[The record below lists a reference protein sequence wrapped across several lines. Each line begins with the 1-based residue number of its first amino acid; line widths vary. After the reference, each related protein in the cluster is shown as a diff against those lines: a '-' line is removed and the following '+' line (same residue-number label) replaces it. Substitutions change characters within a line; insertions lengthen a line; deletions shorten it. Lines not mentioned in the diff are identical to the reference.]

1 MPARFRDLP
10 IVWKLLLPF
19 LVLLMV
25 VGSGGA
31 YIIVRD
37 LSSKSAAALGEQLTL
52 RALDARSLIHDR
64 ELDLLESANYATN
77 QQGMIEALASE
88 QPLTVGELL
97 RSVVALKTD
106 LALVAATNERG
117 MGVSELV
124 RSGSEATPASGTQ
137 WSAFAPVR
145 QAREREAKASGFVR
159 VGDRV
164 LMVMVAP
171 VCGGASPC
179 APVGFAIVGIDAAQ
193 IAREIASATSAT
205 GRGAQDVA
213 IYDDHGRTLTSTG
226 EAPPPVRLVETT
238 QIQHR
243 RTRVGGDDVATAY
256 AAFTLAG
263 RRAGAVAVTI
273 PAGTAFGSVGGPAL
287 GLVGLLVLAMAAAIG
302 LGAAVSRLILRQLRS
317 LVDTSR
323 ELGEGKLSARAP
335 VLSEDEHGELA
346 LALNR
351 MAEQVEAAHETLELQ
366 VNQRTEAIR
375 RLLQDRT
382 EFFAGLSHELRT
394 PLAVILTQA
403 DMLVGTNGS
412 RAARGEASE
421 TIRASAG
428 QVLDVVNDI
437 LDLARAE
444 AGSIDVHLRPVRL
457 PELLRDIEPM
467 LVRLGAASDIEVKT
481 RLPSRLPMV
490 AADAARLRDVFVNLV
505 DNAIKYTPPGGNIQ
519 ISAELEGGDVRVSI
533 ADTGVGI
540 PSEIGDR
547 VFEPFYR
554 VPGTRPQRDQA
565 SSGLGLALTRRWVE
579 AQGGTITWTPN
590 PGGGTVF
597 VFTVPVARTSGRSPS
612 GRGRTRSGIARRSG
626 RPAVDR
632 VRSRGVSKPSD
643 D

>member
-1 MPARFRDLP
+1 MTAAGRPRSIKVPAAFRDLP
-10 IVWKLLLPF
+10 IMWKLLLPF
-19 LVLLMV
+19 LVLLMA
-25 VGSGGA
+25 VGSVGA

-52 RALDARSLIHDR
+52 RALDARSFIHDR

-77 QQGMIEALASE
+77 QQGMVEALAAE
-88 QPLTVGELL
+88 RPVAVGGLL
-97 RSVVALKTD
+97 RSVIALKTD
-106 LALVAATNERG
+106 LAIVAATNEQG
-117 MGVSELV
+117 ASVSELV
-124 RSGSEATPASGTQ
+124 RSGSAITPASGTD
-137 WSAFAPVR
+137 WSSFAPVR
-145 QAREREAKASGFVR
+145 AALERETKASGFVR
-159 VGDRV
+159 LGDKV
-164 LMVMVAP
+164 LMIMVAP
-171 VCGGASPC
+171 VCSGASGC
-179 APVGFAIVGIDAAQ
+179 APVGFAIAGFDAAQ
-193 IAREIASATSAT
+193 VARAIAMATSDT
-205 GRGAQDVA
+205 GRGAENVTL
-213 IYDDHGRTLTSTG
+213 YDEDGRILTSTAQ
-226 EAPPPVRLVETT
+226 APPSVRLGDTT
-238 QIQHR
+238 QIEQR
-243 RTRVGGDDVATAY
+243 RLRVGGEDVATAY

-263 RRAGAVAVTI
+263 SRAGAVAVTI

-302 LGAAVSRLILRQLRS
+302 LGAAVSRLILRQLRA
-317 LVDTSR
+317 LLETSR

-346 LALNR
+346 VALNR
-351 MAEQVEAAHETLELQ
+351 MAEQVEASHETLELQ
-366 VNQRTEAIR
+366 VEQRTEAIR
-375 RLLQDRT
+375 RLMQDRT

-428 QVLDVVNDI
+428 QLLGVVNDI

-481 RLPSRLPMV
+481 RLPGRLPMV

-519 ISAELEGGDVRVSI
+519 ISAEREGGDVRVSI

-540 PSEIGDR
+540 PSKIGDR

-554 VPGTRPQRDQA
+554 VPGTRPQREQA

-579 AQGGTITWTPN
+579 AQGGTITWAPN

-597 VFTVPVARTSGRSPS
+597 VFTMPVARTAGRSPS

-626 RPAVDR
+626 
-632 VRSRGVSKPSD
+632 
-643 D
+643 